1 SIPDTIGDKI
11 CPCGRMIRRHSF
23 IGDSVETKEA
33 KKGNTEFRPPHVFFD
48 MRHSTAVPVNV
59 FGTLQPSGCK
69 FLRIDARLPI
79 KDLFGLILDDSERQ
93 KPTFILSIYG
103 AAKYFTMP
111 ERLKNEFIRGVID
124 AGTAASK

>member
-1 SIPDTIGDKI
+1 
-11 CPCGRMIRRHSF
+11 
-23 IGDSVETKEA
+23 
-33 KKGNTEFRPPHVFFD
+33 
-48 MRHSTAVPVNV
+48 
-59 FGTLQPSGCK
+59 TLQPSGCK

-103 AAKYFTMP
+103 AAKYFTMR